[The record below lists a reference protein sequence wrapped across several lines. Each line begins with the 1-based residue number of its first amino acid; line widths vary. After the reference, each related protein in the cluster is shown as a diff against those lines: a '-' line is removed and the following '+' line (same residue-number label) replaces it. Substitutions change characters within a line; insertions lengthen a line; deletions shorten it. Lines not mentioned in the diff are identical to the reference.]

1 MRSKLLT
8 FNQALESI
16 EGLTRYRLRK
26 IIVEK
31 SIHTVPGGTHH
42 LIPEGELIKAV
53 YGEDSAE
60 YKKIYKIASRF
71 LTEMYIDISFLM

>member
-31 SIHTVPGGTHH
+31 STTQCREVPIILFWRGSSSRQCMEK
-42 LIPEGELIKAV
+42 IVQNIKN
-53 YGEDSAE
+53 
-60 YKKIYKIASRF
+60 I
-71 LTEMYIDISFLM
+71 

>member
-60 YKKIYKIASRF
+60 YKNYIKSRANF
-71 LTEMYIDISFLM
+71 